1 MVNFCPV
8 PMIVQS
14 VGGSQLESVFTFIMA
29 MTALYTACLSFQMMM
44 VLCPQERIKL
54 YVFGTIQLAFKLLTI
69 PAIQFGL
76 SVSYIMVTLWLEEG
90 KFLTCKMEIMTQYPG
105 INIQYINNFT
115 TLDLAS
121 NYSTASFATIEALKD
136 FSELK
141 NLYKTFNTLIP
152 SVASVERLFN
162 LGGGIFIKNRLL
174 KNFC

>member
-29 MTALYTACLSFQMMM
+29 MTALYTACLFFQMMM
-44 VLCPQERIKL
+44 VLCPQERTKL

-105 INIQYINNFT
+105 INIQYINK
-115 TLDLAS
+115 
-121 NYSTASFATIEALKD
+121 STHHHFHRQN
-136 FSELK
+136 K
-141 NLYKTFNTLIP
+141 N
-152 SVASVERLFN
+152 
-162 LGGGIFIKNRLL
+162 IFIFRSRHFSLYLDSIL
-174 KNFC
+174 KHVIV